1 MLEYMCQKRK
11 AIRRHIRQNIGI
23 SVSLKTPTSVAQ
35 IKCMTKNKHT
45 TNS

>member
-1 MLEYMCQKRK
+1 MLGKSVYVSCVRK
-11 AIRRHIRQNIGI
+11 EKLSDGI